1 MSPGRGETRGRSPGL
16 ANANKYHNMKNIYKL
31 TENGWVRVR
40 KCASFAHACRIA
52 AELQA
57 ATGIEHCVNS

>member
-1 MSPGRGETRGRSPGL
+1 
-16 ANANKYHNMKNIYKL
+16 MKNIYKL

-40 KCASFAHACRIA
+40 KCASFAHACKLA
-52 AELQA
+52 AQMQA